1 MAISVPHIHTH
12 THESIQRTH
21 THTCTLMGRSTVS
34 FVNEFPFRF
43 ALALRFHSNSTCC
56 TRDVPLPLCLAL
68 SWNCSLSLGLSL
80 CALVPAPWFVL
91 SLSCSFVWPVSSR
104 CLGYAADEARSLRFV
119 SVWLHKSSNPIDT
132 LRPTAREYKI
142 IKIHFSFVFCFRVFR
157 CIKQPTLEIDL
168 NKFK

>member
-1 MAISVPHIHTH
+1 MAISVPHTHAHWHTAHTH
-12 THESIQRTH
+12 SCRH
-21 THTCTLMGRSTVS
+21 TLTGRSIVS

-56 TRDVPLPLCLAL
+56 TRDVPLSATAL
-68 SWNCSLSLGLSL
+68 SLSPSLSHLFTLSL
-80 CALVPAPWFVL
+80 CALVHGPL
-91 SLSCSFVWPVSSR
+91 SLVVFVWPVSSR

>member
-1 MAISVPHIHTH
+1 MAISVPHTHTH
-12 THESIQRTH
+12 THRHTPH
-21 THTCTLMGRSTVS
+21 THAHTLSQAAQQFRLWMNSHFVSLSHWDFIPIPLVAHTRRSS
-34 FVNEFPFRF
+34 
-43 ALALRFHSNSTCC
+43 
-56 TRDVPLPLCLAL
+56 LCH
-68 SWNCSLSLGLSL
+68 CSLSLSPSLSHLFTLSL
-80 CALVPAPWFVL
+80 CALVHGPL
-91 SLSCSFVWPVSSR
+91 SLVVFVWPVSSR